1 MISDPK
7 TQNVIIVS
15 MIIVSVISGISLY
28 TSASYYGG
36 SYVMVTYLDV
46 TLETVR
52 ISNFD
57 PANHSLN
64 PRLSLDFR
72 FEAPMTLN
80 GDATL
85 SFLTAKVYLN
95 NESINYAAFR
105 LNIPSAKRALHPD
118 YNETFTLSSE
128 IADNLDKAIF
138 FNASES
144 GQWTF
149 SIRLTISYHVFKST
163 VDSHR
168 IVLFAQEGAVFE

>member
-1 MISDPK
+1 MISDAK
-7 TQNVIIVS
+7 TQNIIIVS

-46 TLETVR
+46 NLESVR

-57 PANHSLN
+57 PTNHSLN
-64 PRLSLDFR
+64 PRLTLDFR

-85 SFLTAKVYLN
+85 SFLLATVFLN
-95 NESINYAAFR
+95 NESITYSAFR
-105 LNIPSAKRALHPD
+105 LNVPSEKRALHPG
-118 YNETFTLSSE
+118 YNESFILSSE
-128 IADNLDKAIF
+128 INDNLDKAIF

-144 GQWTF
+144 GQWIF
-149 SIRLTISYHVFKST
+149 SIRLIISYHVFKST

-168 IVLFAQEGAVFE
+168 IMLFAQEGAVFE